1 MIEKYGLFDS
11 LEGDEREYAEVDF
24 ARLGRVLGLD
34 GVRGGENALSVSAAP
49 AGLGVT
55 VAPGLALIQGRYYEL
70 EDDGSGTFTLN
81 LSEAGNNPRI
91 DRIVLTLDFTART
104 VKLGVLKGA
113 EAASPAAP
121 SLTRN
126 TSMYMLSLAK
136 VRVAVG
142 AGALDADDITD
153 ERHDEAVCGIFI
165 ASADSALAA
174 AQAAQT
180 TANAANASASTANS
194 AAKAAQTTANS
205 AASAAAAA
213 QTTANGKASRAQY
226 SATLTTSGW
235 SSSAPY
241 TQSVTISGVLAAD
254 TPVVDLNMSGATAD
268 TAADIQAAWACVGRI
283 VTAANKITA
292 YCYEEKPTVAL
303 PLNILVV
310 R

>member
-11 LEGDEREYAEVDF
+11 IEGDEREYAEVDF

-55 VAPGLALIQGRYYEL
+55 VATGLALIQGRYYEL

-126 TSMYMLSLAK
+126 TSLYMLSLAQ
-136 VRVAVG
+136 VYVAVG
-142 AGALDADDITD
+142 AGALEADDITD

-174 AQAAQT
+174 AQAAQK
-180 TANAANASASTANS
+180 TADT
-194 AAKAAQTTANS
+194 AKAAASGAQTTANNGVTN
-205 AASAAAAA
+205 AASALAEAQKKIPKVTGAAEGDIPAF
-213 QTTANGKASRAQY
+213 KADGTLASSGIAWADFHRCKFTLDGT
-226 SATLTTSGW
+226 TLT
-235 SSSAPY
+235 
-241 TQSVTISGVLAAD
+241 
-254 TPVVDLNMSGATAD
+254 
-268 TAADIQAAWACVGRI
+268 
-283 VTAANKITA
+283 IT
-292 YCYEEKPTVAL
+292 TVS
-303 PLNILVV
+303 
-310 R
+310 